1 MNSLILVDASYTSF
15 YRFFA
20 TLRWFSMNQ
29 PDFFKEKKSDVKYD
43 WSENQIFIE
52 KYEKV
57 ENAINKYTLNND
69 GICILFNREYATKTI
84 DYPSEKLKKDILEKL
99 PNGYLFINYVY
110 LNKISFKYILYK
122 LYSDQLL

>member
-29 PDFFKEKKSDVKYD
+29 PEFYQEKKSDVKYD

-52 KYEKV
+52 KYEKMYL
-57 ENAINKYTLNND
+57 ESIIKLLTKKIYNKSTIIFCMDTPKEDIWRAELSCKYKANRVDLSKKNN
-69 GICILFNREYATKTI
+69 FKT
-84 DYPSEKLKKDILEKL
+84 
-99 PNGYLFINYVY
+99 V
-110 LNKISFKYILYK
+110 FKYK
-122 LYSDQLL
+122 